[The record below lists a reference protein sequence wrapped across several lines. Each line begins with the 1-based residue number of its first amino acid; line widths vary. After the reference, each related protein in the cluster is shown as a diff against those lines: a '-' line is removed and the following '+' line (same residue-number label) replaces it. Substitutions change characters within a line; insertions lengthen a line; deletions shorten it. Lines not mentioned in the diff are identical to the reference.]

1 MKLEHLRER
10 IDRLDR
16 QLLKLLNRRT
26 ELGSEVGKLKRA
38 EGRSVFSPER
48 EEHLLE
54 KLESANGGPL
64 TNAALRAIYREVFSI
79 SRARQKQLVIGYAG
93 PERSGSFLA
102 ALRRFGVSERYQA
115 VFSAGAAIR
124 GLSTGRL
131 DVVVFSHESGWCPVL
146 SPRKEFVYGGAV
158 NLCGKLMPPP
168 GKKGES
174 YYLLSVE
181 AMSACRSSKTAVMI
195 FEPSPGRAGRILRQ
209 VFTAAEMKAAATCR
223 ARVGRKEAVFFE
235 LPGHISH
242 SKIQQALQKLEQKT
256 LWVKVLGSYPVS
268 YLYGG

>member
-1 MKLEHLRER
+1 M
-10 IDRLDR
+10 
-16 QLLKLLNRRT
+16 LKLLNRRT

-54 KLESANGGPL
+54 KLELANGGPL
-64 TNAALRAIYREVFSI
+64 TNVALRAIYREVFSI

-93 PERSGSFLA
+93 PEKSGSFLA

-131 DVVVFSHESGWCPVL
+131 DVVVFSHENRWCPVL
-146 SPRKEFVYGGAV
+146 SPRKEFVYGGSV

-181 AMSACRSSKTAVMI
+181 AMSACRSSKTALMVY
-195 FEPSPGRAGRILRQ
+195 EPSRGQVARILRQ
-209 VFTAAEMKAAATCR
+209 VFTPAEMKDAAICR
-223 ARVGRKEAVFFE
+223 TVVGRKEAVFFE
-235 LPGHISH
+235 LPGHVSH
-242 SKIQQALQKLEQKT
+242 RNVQRALQKLEQKT
-256 LWVKVLGSYPVS
+256 LWVKVLGSYPVT

>member
-124 GLSTGRL
+124 GLS
-131 DVVVFSHESGWCPVL
+131 
-146 SPRKEFVYGGAV
+146 KEFVYGGAV

-223 ARVGRKEAVFFE
+223 APVGRKEAVFFE